1 MRLFIMK
8 KNKFIGLAFLTLLSF
23 QSFAS
28 SCSDLTP
35 AGVPQTE
42 VKVQDICNTGYR
54 VGYSYASKTPMWV
67 SENLTRENLRTKNA
81 TRQNDF
87 RPDPQ
92 IPSQY
97 SATLSDFKNNGV
109 MHLKG
114 RSFDRGH
121 MAPAEDFRGDPDQMS
136 ESFYLSNMVPQDSAN
151 NRGIWATLEKNV
163 RGWANKYGEVYVV
176 TGPVF
181 PNGMS
186 QGRMGKVYIPVSL
199 YKAVYIPSLNQAV
212 AFIIPNQ
219 DVSGSLQ
226 SYMKPVSEV
235 ESLTLID
242 VFPKVSSEVKSRVAN
257 VSVFN
262 NNRSN

>member
-1 MRLFIMK
+1 MK
-8 KNKFIGLAFLTLLSF
+8 KMKWLMLSCLTAFSV
-23 QSFAS
+23 QVWAS
-28 SCSDLTP
+28 NCADLTP
-35 AGVPQTE
+35 AGIPQTE
-42 VKVQDICNTGYR
+42 IKVQDICHTGYR
-54 VGYSYASKTPMWV
+54 AGYSYATRTSMWV
-67 SENLTRENLRTKNA
+67 AENLTRENLRDKNA

-92 IPSQY
+92 IPVQY

-109 MHLKG
+109 MRQKG
-114 RSFDRGH
+114 RMFDRGH
-121 MAPAEDFRGDPDQMS
+121 MAPAEDFRGYPEQMS

-151 NRGIWATLEKNV
+151 NRGIWALLEKNV

-176 TGPVF
+176 TGPIY
-181 PNGMS
+181 PKGMS

-199 YKAVYIPSLNQAV
+199 YKAVYIPKLGQSV

-235 ESLTLID
+235 KEQTLID
-242 VFPKVSSEVKSRVAN
+242 VFPRVPAGVKQQVADVQVFSR
-257 VSVFN
+257 
-262 NNRSN
+262 